1 MMDKEKKYS
10 ISNVSKLTGY
20 ETHVLR
26 YYENNFNIEVPR
38 TKSNRRYYTDKEIEI
53 FRYIKKLQEKSLTN
67 KQIKDILNSPEV
79 MLSETNELVA
89 TTSEEN
95 VISDII
101 SVGGEE
107 DIYTNISNM
116 MNSGINS
123 KLEEVKNEIID
134 SFNNTIKNQ
143 QLLIEDHELRKDKDV
158 FISENARLKMKIKE
172 KAYEIAE
179 LKDKIKR
186 LDCTKEPFWKRF
198 FQK

>member
-1 MMDKEKKYS
+1 MNKEKTYS
-10 ISNVSKLTGY
+10 ISDVSKLTGY

-53 FRYIKKLQEKSLTN
+53 FMYIKKLQEKSLTN

-79 MLSETNELVA
+79 ILSEANDLVA
-89 TTSEEN
+89 ATSDEN
-95 VISDII
+95 VIHDII
-101 SVGGEE
+101 SMGEE
-107 DIYTNISNM
+107 ENIYTNISNTI
-116 MNSGINS
+116 NSGINL
-123 KLEEVKNEIID
+123 KLDEIKNEIID

-143 QLLIEDHELRKDKDV
+143 QLLIEDTELRKDKDV

-172 KAYEIAE
+172 KAYEIAD

-186 LDCTKEPFWKRF
+186 LDATKEPFWKRF
-198 FQK
+198 FKK

>member
-1 MMDKEKKYS
+1 MDKEKKYS
-10 ISNVSKLTGY
+10 ISDVSKLTGY

-53 FRYIKKLQEKSLTN
+53 FMYIKKLQEKSLTN

-79 MLSETNELVA
+79 ILSETNELVA
-89 TTSEEN
+89 TTAEEN
-95 VISDII
+95 VMNDII
-101 SVGGEE
+101 SIDGEE
-107 DIYTNISNM
+107 NIYANISNM
-116 MNSGINS
+116 MNSGINL
-123 KLEEVKNEIID
+123 KLEEMKNEIID

-143 QLLIEDHELRKDKDV
+143 QLLIEDQELRKDKDV

-172 KAYEIAE
+172 KAYEIAD

-186 LDCTKEPFWKRF
+186 LDTAKEPFWKRF
-198 FQK
+198 FKK